1 MRLKKLELLGFK
13 SFTNPTI
20 ITFTEG
26 ITAVVGPNGCG
37 KSNIV
42 DAARWAMGEQ
52 SAKQLR
58 GKSMEDVIFNGSQ
71 EMPPLGMAE
80 VTLTFDNQD
89 GTAPPEYASYSEIEV
104 TRRLFR
110 SGESEYLINR
120 TSCRLKDITELFL
133 GTGVGKQAYSVVEQ
147 GQIEYIISSKP
158 EERRALI
165 EEAAGISKY
174 RSRKQ
179 EAERKMEATRQ
190 NLLRVRDIIAEI
202 KRQMNSLNRQARKA
216 ERYKTYREELKEIEL
231 ELYTLQSLELTRK
244 LDRVQQEQKEKQE
257 RSEEI
262 LARIE
267 FAEAQLEAQRA
278 ERMELEDRLRR
289 AQERM
294 FEIQSNIQGRENKL
308 NYHEQEIESE
318 KRLSARL
325 KKETEELQLRVQA
338 LEAEIQRAEEEKS
351 RLEQDAGNALE
362 RAGEAEAKRLEL
374 IQENQ
379 RMASGLETRRKRFFE
394 IKQESASLQS
404 NLNHLKSQE
413 QELNQV
419 FHEDLSRLKE
429 MEEEGERFRKTS
441 LEFNE
446 SLYQL
451 RKFSDTIGSEY
462 HATAQEIEGL
472 RQNLA
477 GTQAR
482 TEEVRGQCHRSFS
495 RLESLIEMQA
505 RYEGFER
512 GVKSIMEKKA
522 RDKKGLVEN
531 GIHGLVAEV
540 METLPEYETAVEAVL
555 GERLQSVIVENQV
568 QGLDAIRYLKEE
580 AAGRGTFIPLE
591 VRQAEAEPMPQELA
605 AAGARPLLDLV
616 NVKSDYRPV
625 AQYLLGRVILVP
637 SLDTAIKLWESNG
650 FDQTMVT
657 PDGAVLDPH
666 GVLAGGSKDSYGILE
681 KKREVREL
689 TEEVKELKSRLDS
702 VESETLSL
710 QEKLKGKESD
720 LERLRERGHR
730 QEIEILN
737 QEKELKASTHQS
749 NQLDQKFKELKS
761 RLKGT
766 EAQIKENQG
775 HIRSLEESIRE
786 KSRIENEVD
795 AEILR
800 ESQEMETC
808 KARLADAEAACTE
821 RKVESAAY
829 KEKLF
834 ALANRH
840 ARLVQD
846 LEEIKGGILSRERE
860 LAAGELELQ
869 NLYQVLE
876 KTREEILSE
885 IKARDEFESVLAGE
899 RHCYEKA
906 QEALKQSEAD
916 LRELR
921 QEEDSVRKDLNEL
934 KLNASELNLQTEHL
948 SETVRDK
955 YFIEPEQAITQ
966 YQERVNSQDYAADE
980 RKARRD
986 EIRALL
992 ERMGEINLTAIEE
1005 YRELEERYSFLIN
1018 QDADLIAALES
1029 LEKTIDKINR
1039 TYRREFR
1046 QTFNAVNEQ
1055 FEKVFP
1061 RLFRGGKAML
1071 VLTNEHD
1078 LLETGVEIIA
1088 QPPGK
1093 KLQIITLLSGGEKSL
1108 AAVALIIALFLHRP
1122 SPFCLLDEVD
1132 AALDDVNI
1140 DRFNELIQ
1148 ELSARSQFIIIT
1160 HNKRTMQIANTLHGV
1175 TMEQPG
1181 VSKLISVKLN

>member
-1 MRLKKLELLGFK
+1 MRLKKLELSGFK
-13 SFTNPTI
+13 SFMNPTA
-20 ITFTEG
+20 ITLTEG

-42 DAARWAMGEQ
+42 DATRWAMGEQ

-58 GKSMEDVIFNGSQ
+58 GKNMEDVIFNGSQ
-71 EMPPLGMAE
+71 EIAPLGMAE

-89 GTAPPEYASYSEIEV
+89 GAAPPEYASYSEIEV

-120 TSCRLKDITELFL
+120 TPCRLKDITELFL

-147 GQIEYIISSKP
+147 GQIEQIISSKP

-190 NLLRVRDIIAEI
+190 NLLRVRDIITEI

-231 ELYTLQSLELTRK
+231 ELYTLQSIELTGK
-244 LDRVQQEQKEKQE
+244 LDRAQQDQRQKQE
-257 RSEEI
+257 KNEEI
-262 LARIE
+262 LARID
-267 FAEAQLEAQRA
+267 FAEAQLEAQRT
-278 ERMELEDRLRR
+278 ERLDLEDRLRS

-294 FEIQSNIQGRENKL
+294 FEIQSAIQSKENKL

-325 KKETEELQLRVQA
+325 KKETEELEARVQA
-338 LEAEIQRAEEEKS
+338 QEAEIKVALDEKD
-351 RLEQDAGNALE
+351 RLERDAAVALE
-362 RAGEAEAKRLEL
+362 RAAEADARRLEL
-374 IQENQ
+374 AQERQ
-379 RMASGLETRRKRFFE
+379 RMESGLESRRKRSFE
-394 IKQESASLQS
+394 IKQEIASLQG
-404 NLNHLKSQE
+404 NLNHLKSHQE
-413 QELNQV
+413 EINQTLLNN
-419 FHEDLSRLKE
+419 LSRVKE
-429 MEEEGERFRKTS
+429 MEEERERFRRTS

-446 SLYQL
+446 NLYQL
-451 RKFSDTIGSEY
+451 RKFSETIGAEH
-462 HATAQEIEGL
+462 HATEKEIEGL

-477 GTQAR
+477 ANQAR
-482 TEEVRGQCHRSFS
+482 TEEVRAQYHRSLS

-505 RYEGFER
+505 RYEGFQR
-512 GVKSIMEKKA
+512 GVKSIMEKKD
-522 RDKKGLVEN
+522 RDERLGQN
-531 GIHGLVAEV
+531 GIYGLVAEV
-540 METLPEYETAVEAVL
+540 METRPEYETAVEAVL
-555 GERLQSVIVENQV
+555 GDRLQSVIVKSQV
-568 QGLDAIRYLKEE
+568 QGVEAISYLREQ

-591 VRQAEAEPMPQELA
+591 VRQAEPEPMPQELA
-605 AAGARPLLDLV
+605 AVGARPLLDLV
-616 NVKSDYRPV
+616 EVKPDYKPV
-625 AQYLLGRVILVP
+625 AQYLFSGVILVP
-637 SLDTAIKLWESNG
+637 SLDVAIGLWESNG
-650 FDQTMVT
+650 FHQTMVT

-689 TEEVKELKSRLDS
+689 TEDVKELKSKLDKA
-702 VESETLSL
+702 ESETRSL
-710 QEKLKGKESD
+710 QEKLEGKESD

-737 QEKELKASTHQS
+737 QEKELKASTQQS
-749 NQLDQKFKELKS
+749 NQLGQKFDEFKS
-761 RLKGT
+761 RIQVA
-766 EAQIKENQG
+766 EAQIKETQE
-775 HIRSLEESIRE
+775 IIIALEESIRE
-786 KSRIENEVD
+786 KSISEKEVD

-800 ESQEMETC
+800 ESQEMEAC
-808 KARLADAEAACTE
+808 KARVAESEAACTE
-821 RKVESAAY
+821 CKVESAAY
-829 KEKLF
+829 KEKLL
-834 ALANRH
+834 ALADRH
-840 ARLVQD
+840 ERLIQD
-846 LEEIKGGILSRERE
+846 LEEAREAIRNRERE
-860 LAAGELELQ
+860 LAAGKLELQ
-869 NLYQVLE
+869 NLYQILE
-876 KTREEILSE
+876 KTRIEIHDEL
-885 IKARDEFESVLAGE
+885 KTRDEFESVLAGE

-906 QEALKQSEAD
+906 QEALKQSEDD
-916 LRELR
+916 LGELR
-921 QEEDSVRKDLNEL
+921 REELAVRDELNEIQIEV
-934 KLNASELNLQTEHL
+934 SELNLQSEHL
-948 SETVRDK
+948 SETLRDR
-955 YFIEPEQAITQ
+955 YFIEPEQAIPQ
-966 YQERVNSQDYAADE
+966 YRQKVSSPGYEPDE

-992 ERMGEINLTAIEE
+992 ERMGEVNLTAIEE
-1005 YRELEERYSFLIN
+1005 YQELEERYSFLTN
-1018 QDADLIAALES
+1018 QEADLIGALES

-1061 RLFRGGKAML
+1061 QLFRGGKAML

-1078 LLETGVEIIA
+1078 LLDTGVEIIA

-1108 AAVALIIALFLHRP
+1108 AAVSLIIALLLHRP

-1140 DRFNELIQ
+1140 DRFNEMIQ
-1148 ELSARSQFIIIT
+1148 ELSKNSQFIIIT
-1160 HNKRTMQIANTLHGV
+1160 HNKRTMQIANTLYGV

-1181 VSKLISVKLN
+1181 VSRLISVKLN